1 MRLTV
6 YSRAWCHLCDEL
18 CAALAPLA
26 ARYGVPVDV
35 IDVDSDPSLDEQYG
49 EQVPVVFAGETELC
63 HYWLDAARVVEAFEA
78 AGMAPDSTGARHPV
92 ESGGE
97 VAVLSNAS
105 QAAEPAEPAD
115 NGVRPADFS

>member
-1 MRLTV
+1 VRLTV

-26 ARYGVPVDV
+26 SRYGVPVDV
-35 IDVDSDPSLDEQYG
+35 IDVDSDPALDERYG

-63 HYWLDAARVVEAFEA
+63 HYWLDTARVVEAFGA
-78 AGMAPDSTGARHPV
+78 AGITPDSTGERRFT
-92 ESGGE
+92 ESGGA
-97 VAVLSNAS
+97 VAVLSNVPLS
-105 QAAEPAEPAD
+105 AEPAEPAD